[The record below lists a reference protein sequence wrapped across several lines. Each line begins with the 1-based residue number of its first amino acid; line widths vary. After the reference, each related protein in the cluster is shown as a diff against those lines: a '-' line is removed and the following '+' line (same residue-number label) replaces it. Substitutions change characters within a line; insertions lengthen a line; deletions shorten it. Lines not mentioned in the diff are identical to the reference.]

1 LFSTEA
7 TSITG
12 KERVKLTL
20 DILNAYLKFIVY
32 VAIRT
37 YFFEPPSEFITTKHT
52 FQDIWFIS
60 FTTSSAEGNP
70 PSNFCYSFGS

>member
-1 LFSTEA
+1 MLFSTEA

-20 DILNAYLKFIVY
+20 DISNAYLKFIVY
-32 VAIRT
+32 VGIRT

-52 FQDIWFIS
+52 F
-60 FTTSSAEGNP
+60 
-70 PSNFCYSFGS
+70 